1 MNAQQNVATAGTWKT
16 WDNCRT
22 DTTDQENP
30 GPQWTLKKYAT
41 QPEKKVMSYLAML
54 RLILTMLVTSSA
66 VIVVPS
72 LVLAGETKY
81 IVMGL
86 ILLPHHIMLLNTLQ
100 GLDVLFPLGNIIPM
114 LKHFGLGGQHYTLNS
129 DTLE

>member
-1 MNAQQNVATAGTWKT
+1 
-16 WDNCRT
+16 
-22 DTTDQENP
+22 
-30 GPQWTLKKYAT
+30 
-41 QPEKKVMSYLAML
+41 MSYLAML

-86 ILLPHHIMLLNTLQ
+86 FLLPHHIMLLNTFQ

-114 LKHFGLGGQHYTLNS
+114 LKRFGLGGRVYTLH
-129 DTLE
+129 